1 MKLYPDDWQ
10 FRLTTG
16 LISSACVVAAMML
29 VGTNR
34 FWPFILSIVVAVIVG
49 NLLGVQVYR
58 LLFGSSSGGP
68 LEKEKKDEKK

>member
-1 MKLYPDDWQ
+1 MKMYPDDWQ

-16 LISSACVVAAMML
+16 LVSSACVGAAWLL

-34 FWPFILSIVVAVIVG
+34 FWPFMLAIVVSVIVG
-49 NLLGVQVYR
+49 NLLGARVYR

-68 LEKEKKDEKK
+68 VEKEKKDEKK

>member
-10 FRLTTG
+10 VKLTAG
-16 LISSACVVAAMML
+16 LVSAACLVAAMML
-29 VGTNR
+29 VGMNR
-34 FWPFILSIVVAVIVG
+34 FWPFILSIVVAAIVG
-49 NLLGVQVYR
+49 NLLGSLVCR

>member
-16 LISSACVVAAMML
+16 LVSSACVVAAMML

>member
-1 MKLYPDDWQ
+1 MKMYPDDWR

-16 LISSACVVAAMML
+16 LVSSACVVAAWML

-34 FWPFILSIVVAVIVG
+34 FWPFILSIVVATIVG

-58 LLFGSSSGGP
+58 LLFGSSSGRP